1 VTFSMPPQC
10 HACAK
15 RGDAVIGCAVRI
27 YNFEVW
33 DRRCPREIVEVEP
46 EASGMPT
53 PSEPTSEAEPRPQL
67 VPLPYRPEREAYY
80 RGSSNI
86 ALTDLE
92 TGVFSPRKHF
102 SPSYVERLTASFKR
116 EGQFQPIVVRSH
128 PTKPGKYQL
137 IDGEHRVRA
146 LRKAGELLVRAEVV
160 ALSDE
165 EAYILAMRLN
175 QTHGKPLDEIE
186 EALRFKEMMEKYSYT
201 QQRVAEVFEVSQP
214 LVSIRLKLVED
225 SSQELREAF
234 IRRLIKPEAAREIA
248 ELPKEE
254 QTQVVGRVAGKKI
267 SQRATRALVHS
278 FKAAKTPEEKRL
290 ILSKPVEVY
299 AQLYKQPEALQRSLL
314 AQPEQPTYQRFECPC
329 GCGWS
334 LWIQWNERTAKW
346 EH

>member
-1 VTFSMPPQC
+1 MPPQC
-10 HACAK
+10 HTCAK
-15 RGDAVIGCAVRI
+15 RGDAVVSCKVRI

-46 EASGMPT
+46 EASGMPI
-53 PSEPTSEAEPRPQL
+53 PFKPTSEPEPRPQL
-67 VPLPYRPEREAYY
+67 IPLPYRPEREAYY
-80 RGSSNI
+80 RGASNI

-116 EGQFQPIVVRSH
+116 EGQFQPIVVRPH
-128 PTKPGKYQL
+128 PTQPGKYQL

-146 LRKAGELLVRAEVV
+146 LRKTGELLVRAEIV

-165 EAYILAMRLN
+165 EAHILAMRLN

-186 EALRFKEMMEKYSYT
+186 EALRFKEMMEKYGYT
-201 QQRVAEVFEVSQP
+201 QQKVAEVFEVSQP
-214 LVSIRLKLVED
+214 LVSIRLKLLED

-254 QTQVVGRVAGKKI
+254 QPKVVGRVAEKKI
-267 SQRATRALVHS
+267 SQRATRALVHAY
-278 FKAAKTPEEKRL
+278 KAAKTPEEKQL

-314 AQPEQPTYQRFECPC
+314 APPEQPTYQHFECPC

-334 LWIQWNERTAKW
+334 LWVQWNERTAKW